1 MAARAFFWRGAI
13 RAGFALPR
21 DAGRRPALR
30 FGLVPSADGAGT
42 EMIRRKRGVAL
53 ALAGLA
59 LALAGCGPSG
69 PPGLAITNAR
79 IVDGDGTPAV
89 SGTVRVVD
97 GRIAEAGP
105 DVVPRSADTVL
116 DAGGSVVAPGFID
129 THSHA
134 DFDLLERLDATAAV
148 SQGITTLVVGQDG
161 GSHHPL
167 ADFRARLEAAP
178 ATVNVASFAGHN
190 TFRELVMGEDFRRE
204 ATADEIAGM
213 ARLLEADLAAGA
225 LGLSTGLEYDPGI
238 YSATEEVVALA
249 QVAADAGG
257 RYLSHLRSED
267 RWFWDAVE
275 EIIRIGEETGM
286 PVQLTHAKLAL
297 QSLWGEVPRL
307 LGRLEEAR
315 AAGVDITLD
324 VYPYPYWQS
333 TLTVMF
339 PERDFTDLEESRFVV
354 SQMALPEGILIPTF
368 APEPAYAGR
377 TLASI
382 AAERGEEPAVTLLE
396 LIQAAEAMRA
406 APDFEPGTRV
416 ETVIATSM
424 AEDDIAALFAWEH
437 ANLSTDG
444 ALFGAHPRGFGSFPR
459 ALRQFV
465 RERAIVSLEEAV
477 RRMTSLAADHMG
489 FGDRGR
495 IAPGMVA
502 DLVLFD
508 PETVSDRATP
518 AAPHELSVGIQRVL
532 VGGETVFAD
541 GVVTGARPGVFL
553 TR

>member
-1 MAARAFFWRGAI
+1 MV
-13 RAGFALPR
+13 LSE
-21 DAGRRPALR
+21 RRNAP
-30 FGLVPSADGAGT
+30 F
-42 EMIRRKRGVAL
+42 
-53 ALAGLA
+53 LAGLA
-59 LALAGCGPSG
+59 LAVVGCGPGG

-79 IVDGDGTPAV
+79 IVDGVGTPAFV
-89 SGTVRVVD
+89 GTARIVE
-97 GRIAEAGP
+97 GRIAEVGAGVAP
-105 DVVPRSADTVL
+105 LPRDAVL
-116 DAGGSVVAPGFID
+116 DAAGLVVAPGFID

-134 DFDLLERLDATAAV
+134 DLDLLERLDATAAV

-167 ADFRARLEAAP
+167 ADFRARFEASP

-190 TFRELVMGEDFRRE
+190 TFRGLVMGEDFRRE
-204 ATADEIAGM
+204 ATPEEVAGM

-238 YSATEEVVALA
+238 YSATQEVVELA
-249 QVAADAGG
+249 RIAAEAGG

-267 RWFWDAVE
+267 RWFWEAVE

-286 PVQLTHAKLAL
+286 PVQVTHAKLAL
-297 QSLWGEVPRL
+297 QSLRGETPRF

-315 AAGVDITLD
+315 ANGVDITLD

-354 SQMALPEGILIPTF
+354 SEMAQPEGILIPIY

-382 AAERGEEPAVTLLE
+382 AEERGEEPAVTLLE

-406 APDFEPGTRV
+406 AADFEPGTRV

-465 RERAIVSLEEAV
+465 RERGILSLEEAV
-477 RRMTSLAADHMG
+477 RRMTSRAADHMG
-489 FGDRGR
+489 FAERGR

-502 DLVLFD
+502 DLVVFD

-518 AAPHELSVGIQRVL
+518 EAPHELSVGIHRVL
-532 VGGETVFAD
+532 VGGETVFVD
-541 GVVTGARPGVFL
+541 GAVTAARPGVFL
-553 TR
+553 AR

>member
-1 MAARAFFWRGAI
+1 MV
-13 RAGFALPR
+13 LSE
-21 DAGRRPALR
+21 RRIAP
-30 FGLVPSADGAGT
+30 F
-42 EMIRRKRGVAL
+42 
-53 ALAGLA
+53 LAGLA
-59 LALAGCGPSG
+59 LAVAGCGPGG

-79 IVDGDGTPAV
+79 IVDGVGTPAV

-97 GRIAEAGP
+97 GRIAEVSAGTAP
-105 DVVPRSADTVL
+105 ASGDTVI
-116 DAGGSVVAPGFID
+116 DARGLVLAPGFID

-134 DFDLLERLDATAAV
+134 DFDLLQRLDATAAV

-167 ADFRARLEAAP
+167 AGFRARFEASP
-178 ATVNVASFAGHN
+178 ATVNVASYAGHN
-190 TFRELVMGEDFRRE
+190 TFRELVLGEDFRRE
-204 ATADEIAGM
+204 ATPEEIAGM
-213 ARLLEADLAAGA
+213 ARFLEADLAAGA

-238 YSATEEVVALA
+238 YSAAEEVVALA

-267 RWFWDAVE
+267 RWFWEAVE

-286 PVQLTHAKLAL
+286 PVQITHAKLAL
-297 QSLWGEVPRL
+297 QSLWGEAPRL
-307 LGRLEEAR
+307 LERLEEAR

-354 SQMALPEGILIPTF
+354 SQMALPEGILIPTY

-396 LIQAAEAMRA
+396 LIRRAEAMRA
-406 APDFEPGTRV
+406 DPDLEPGTRV

-465 RERAIVSLEEAV
+465 RERGILSLEEAV

-508 PETVSDRATP
+508 PEAVSDRATP
-518 AAPHELSVGIQRVL
+518 EAPHELSVGIHRVL

-541 GVVTGARPGVFL
+541 GVVTDARPGVFL
-553 TR
+553 VR

>member
-1 MAARAFFWRGAI
+1 
-13 RAGFALPR
+13 
-21 DAGRRPALR
+21 
-30 FGLVPSADGAGT
+30 
-42 EMIRRKRGVAL
+42 MIRPERGVAL
-53 ALAGLA
+53 PLVGLLLA
-59 LALAGCGPSG
+59 LAACDAGG
-69 PPGLAITNAR
+69 PPGLAITNVR
-79 IVDGDGTPAV
+79 IVDGSGTPAV
-89 SGTVRVVD
+89 SGTLRVVD
-97 GRIAEAGP
+97 GRIAEAGTGVAP
-105 DVVPRSADTVL
+105 VSGDTVI
-116 DAGGSVVAPGFID
+116 DAGGLVLAPGFID

-167 ADFRARLEAAP
+167 AEFRARFEASP
-178 ATVNVASFAGHN
+178 ATVNVASYAGHN
-190 TFRELVMGEDFRRE
+190 TFRELVMGQDFRRE
-204 ATADEIAGM
+204 ATPDEIAGM

-249 QVAADAGG
+249 GVAADAGG

-267 RWFWDAVE
+267 RWFWEAVE

-286 PVQLTHAKLAL
+286 PVQVTHAKLAL
-297 QSLWGEVPRL
+297 QSLWGEAPRF

-354 SQMALPEGILIPTF
+354 SQMALPEDILIPTY

-382 AAERGEEPAVTLLE
+382 AEERGEEPAVTLLE
-396 LIQAAEAMRA
+396 LIQEAEAMRDD
-406 APDFEPGTRV
+406 PPFEPGTRV

-424 AEDDIAALFAWEH
+424 AEDDIAAIFAWEH

-465 RERAIVSLEEAV
+465 RERGILSLEEAV

-489 FGDRGR
+489 FDDRGR

-518 AAPHELSVGIQRVL
+518 EAPHELSVGIHRVL

-541 GVVTGARPGVFL
+541 GVVADARPGVFL
-553 TR
+553 AR

>member
-1 MAARAFFWRGAI
+1 MI
-13 RAGFALPR
+13 RSGRGFAPW
-21 DAGRRPALR
+21 
-30 FGLVPSADGAGT
+30 
-42 EMIRRKRGVAL
+42 
-53 ALAGLA
+53 LAGLA
-59 LALAGCGPSG
+59 LAFSACNATGPR
-69 PPGLAITNAR
+69 GLAITGAR
-79 IVDGDGTPAV
+79 IVDGAGTPAFA
-89 SGTVRVVD
+89 GTVRIVE
-97 GRIAEAGP
+97 GRIAAAGA
-105 DVVPRSADTVL
+105 DVAPLSGDTVV
-116 DAGGSVVAPGFID
+116 DAGGLVLAPGFID

-134 DFDLLERLDATAAV
+134 DFDLLERLDATAAA

-167 ADFRARLEAAP
+167 AEFRSRFEASP
-178 ATVNVASFAGHN
+178 ATVNVASYAGHN

-204 ATADEIAGM
+204 ATPDEIAAM

-238 YSATEEVVALA
+238 YSGTDEVVELA
-249 QVAADAGG
+249 RVAAAAGG

-267 RWFWDAVE
+267 RWFWEAVE

-286 PVQLTHAKLAL
+286 PVQITHAKLAL
-297 QSLWGEVPRL
+297 QSLWGETQRL
-307 LGRLEEAR
+307 LGRLDEAR
-315 AAGVDITLD
+315 AQGVDITLD

-354 SQMALPEGILIPTF
+354 SQMALPEGILIPTY

-382 AAERGEEPAVTLLE
+382 AEERGEEPAVTLLE
-396 LIQAAEAMRA
+396 LIQRAETMRA

-444 ALFGAHPRGFGSFPR
+444 ELYGAHPRGFGSFPR
-459 ALRQFV
+459 AIRQFV
-465 RERAIVSLEEAV
+465 RERGILSLEEAV

-489 FGDRGR
+489 FPDRGR

-518 AAPHELSVGIQRVL
+518 EAPHELSVGIHRVL

-541 GVVTGARPGVFL
+541 GAVTDARPGVFL
-553 TR
+553 AR